1 MTKKNSLDIL
11 PCLTIQ
17 TILLDFAELLVHSEL
32 SCKQFLVLLVSGVVL
47 PCLKCLN
54 NTDLLAYKGLGNFF
68 LFNLGNC
75 LLSFLFHFSFKFL

>member
-32 SCKQFLVLLVSGVVL
+32 SCKQFLVLPVSGEAAVSNVQDVIT
-47 PCLKCLN
+47 KT
-54 NTDLLAYKGLGNFF
+54 NTV
-68 LFNLGNC
+68 
-75 LLSFLFHFSFKFL
+75 